1 MTDHER
7 TVEVLAA
14 RARILA
20 RPLESSEHADASIQM
35 LGFEAGGDRFALPVE
50 SVVTVIAGAR
60 PTPLPGMPSWL
71 SGAVDVRG
79 RVVAVVN
86 PDQFLGTQD
95 RLERGVE
102 RDLDRATAVVIAQG
116 SGEIALLVER
126 LDPVVSI
133 GPSAI
138 LPCPAGSSDR
148 VAQVARGMVDGRLFL
163 EPDGFIAAIRAQ
175 LAPVTDSPAQMTGR
189 RSLAQNK

>member
-7 TVEVLAA
+7 TAEVLAA

-20 RPLESSEHADASIQM
+20 RPLQSSEQADAAVQM
-35 LGFEAGGDRFALPVE
+35 LGLEAGGDRFALPVE
-50 SVVTVIAGAR
+50 SVVTVISGAR

-86 PDQFLGTQD
+86 PDQFLGTRE
-95 RLERGVE
+95 RLEQDV
-102 RDLDRATAVVIAQG
+102 DRATAVVIAHG
-116 SGEIALLVER
+116 SGDVALLVER

-133 GPSAI
+133 ASTTI

-163 EPDGFIAAIRAQ
+163 EPEGLIAAIRAE
-175 LAPVTDSPAQMTGR
+175 LSPVTDAPAQMTDL
-189 RSLAQNK
+189 RSLAPN

>member
-1 MTDHER
+1 MADHER
-7 TVEVLAA
+7 TAAVLAA

-20 RPLESSEHADASIQM
+20 RPLDTAEQAEAAIQM

-50 SVVTVIAGAR
+50 SIVTVISEAR

-86 PDQFLGTQD
+86 PDQFLGTRE
-95 RLERGVE
+95 RLERDV
-102 RDLDRATAVVIAQG
+102 DRATAVVIAHG
-116 SGEIALLVER
+116 SGEVALLVEG

-133 GPSAI
+133 GSSAI

-148 VAQVARGMVDGRLFL
+148 VVQAARGMVDGRLFL
-163 EPDGFIAAIRAQ
+163 DPDGLIAAIRAE
-175 LAPVTDSPAQMTGR
+175 LSPITDVPARVTDR
-189 RSLAQNK
+189 RSLASN